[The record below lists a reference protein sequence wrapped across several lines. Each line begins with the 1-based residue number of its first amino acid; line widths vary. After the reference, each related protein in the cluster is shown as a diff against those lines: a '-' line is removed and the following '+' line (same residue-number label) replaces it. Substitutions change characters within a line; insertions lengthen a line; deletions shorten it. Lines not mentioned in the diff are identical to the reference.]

1 MSASSSAR
9 VRSRCAAVSHAINAR
24 KCSSALVEVC
34 DSDRSAWTSDSSHT
48 AIHCRRSGPSRWPR
62 RFRSIEG
69 RHMKALAAALLV
81 FVAACGQG
89 KAIFNV
95 DVYSFMAGSGKDTIP
110 YVIPPSASASAST
123 FQRILLPPGFGG
135 SIVDS
140 VRITTGN
147 ANLINSAGTGTIG
160 LQFRFAADS
169 AGTIAAPAALNIPA
183 TSVTGAQTVP
193 VAISGDLSS
202 TINRSEEHT

>member
-1 MSASSSAR
+1 
-9 VRSRCAAVSHAINAR
+9 
-24 KCSSALVEVC
+24 
-34 DSDRSAWTSDSSHT
+34 
-48 AIHCRRSGPSRWPR
+48 
-62 RFRSIEG
+62 
-69 RHMKALAAALLV
+69 MKALAAALLV

-110 YVIPPSASASAST
+110 YAIPPASSASAST
-123 FQRILLPPGFGG
+123 FQRILLPPGFGK

-169 AGTIAAPAALNIPA
+169 AGTNTAPAALSIAP
-183 TSVTGAQTVP
+183 TTVTGAQTVP

-202 TINRSEEHT
+202 TINALFTRDTLWMRITATGTNPGLTPVTGKGAITALVIRVVLQDKIF

>member
-1 MSASSSAR
+1 
-9 VRSRCAAVSHAINAR
+9 
-24 KCSSALVEVC
+24 
-34 DSDRSAWTSDSSHT
+34 
-48 AIHCRRSGPSRWPR
+48 
-62 RFRSIEG
+62 
-69 RHMKALAAALLV
+69 MKALAAALLV

-95 DVYSFMAGSGKDTIP
+95 EVYSFMAGSGKDTIP
-110 YVIPPSASASAST
+110 YAIPPSSSASAST

-147 ANLINSAGTGTIG
+147 ANLINNAGTGTIG

-169 AGTIAAPAALNIPA
+169 AGTIAASKSVSGHGLSVQVPSRWTGVVYQRAGGLPILHAASFRLPPIRRERSRRPRH
-183 TSVTGAQTVP
+183 S
-193 VAISGDLSS
+193 ISLQ
-202 TINRSEEHT
+202 RQ

>member
-1 MSASSSAR
+1 
-9 VRSRCAAVSHAINAR
+9 
-24 KCSSALVEVC
+24 
-34 DSDRSAWTSDSSHT
+34 
-48 AIHCRRSGPSRWPR
+48 
-62 RFRSIEG
+62 
-69 RHMKALAAALLV
+69 MKAFASALLV
-81 FVAACGQG
+81 CVAACGQG

-95 DVYSFMAGSGKDTIP
+95 DVYSFMAGTGKDTIP
-110 YVIPPSASASAST
+110 YVIPPSSSASAST
-123 FQRILLPPGFGG
+123 FQRILLPPGFGS

-140 VRITTGN
+140 VRVTSGN

-202 TINRSEEHT
+202 TINSVFTRDTLWMRITATGTNAGLTPVTGKGAITALVIRVVIQDKIF